1 MRRLG
6 SDAVKDYDLSSLRVI
21 GSVGEP
27 INPEAWHWYNDNVGR
42 GKATIVDTYWMT
54 ETGSIHVT
62 PIPGCTRTKPGSAT
76 FPFFGIDV
84 DILDPTT
91 GKVLE
96 GPDVE
101 GVLACKKPWPSLA
114 RTVYGDHARYIDTY
128 MKPYPGYF
136 FYGDAAARDKDGYIW
151 IKGRVDDV
159 INVSGHRMS
168 TAEVESALLSFN
180 GVAENAVVGTLDDLT
195 GQAVHAF
202 VCMKQESDYSSAP
215 EKEAELKKAL
225 GIQVRKVIGP
235 FAAPK
240 KIYIIKD
247 LPKTR
252 SGKIVRRTLRK
263 IASGEADQ
271 LGDLST
277 ISDPQVVD
285 DIIKVVEKAQ

>member
-6 SDAVKDYDLSSLRVI
+6 EDFVKKHNLSTLRVI

-62 PIPGCTRTKPGSAT
+62 PIPGVTPTKPGSAT

-84 DILDPTT
+84 DILDPNT

-96 GPDVE
+96 GGDVE

-114 RTVYGDHARYIDTY
+114 RTVYRDHARYLDTY

-168 TAEVESALLSFN
+168 TAEVESALLMFS
-180 GVAENAVVGTLDDLT
+180 GVAENAG
-195 GQAVHAF
+195 
-202 VCMKQESDYSSAP
+202 ESSEVAYRTRVASESSPFPHYCSFARP
-215 EKEAELKKAL
+215 S
-225 GIQVRKVIGP
+225 QSSVRPMI
-235 FAAPK
+235 
-240 KIYIIKD
+240 
-247 LPKTR
+247 
-252 SGKIVRRTLRK
+252 
-263 IASGEADQ
+263 
-271 LGDLST
+271 
-277 ISDPQVVD
+277 
-285 DIIKVVEKAQ
+285 